1 MDASLPSNSRSR
13 SLYQWLALILV
24 AIFAAG
30 AAFWLNQKIDAVQA
44 AAAPRQESGAAETQ
58 QAITAIKQA
67 IAEIQTS
74 QQKLEEQMGQLQR
87 ATATDQGE
95 RKLLS
100 DQLSALSSRVDSL
113 GSSRAE
119 TSSAP
124 QQQLPS
130 ANRRKR

>member
-1 MDASLPSNSRSR
+1 MDPSLPSDARSR
-13 SLYQWLALILV
+13 PLLPWLALALV
-24 AIFAAG
+24 AIFAVG
-30 AAFWLNQKIDAVQA
+30 VAFWLNQKIDAVQA
-44 AAAPRQESGAAETQ
+44 AGAPRQESRATEAQ
-58 QAITAIKQA
+58 QAITAMKQA

-87 ATATDQGE
+87 TVAANQGE

-100 DQLSALSSRVDSL
+100 DQLSALSTRVDTLS
-113 GSSRAE
+113 SSRAE

-124 QQQLPS
+124 QQQPPS

>member
-1 MDASLPSNSRSR
+1 MDASLASKFRSH
-13 SLYQWLALILV
+13 SLSHWLALALV

-30 AAFWLNQKIDAVQA
+30 AAFWLNQKIDTVQA
-44 AAAPRQESGAAETQ
+44 AAAPRQDSGAAEAQ

-87 ATATDQGE
+87 AMATNQGE

-100 DQLSALSSRVDSL
+100 DQLGALSSRVDSL

-130 ANRRKR
+130 PNRRKR